1 MTFTTDV
8 RTVTLAELISA
19 VGSVRRLVRETPGGS
34 APVVDGVGDRGGRKR
49 SGAGAGWQDQG
60 TPPTDGGPGRAMTMT
75 DNLVSDPASGLF
87 SEAMLRALL
96 PSRVATARRTL
107 RQLGLILVSV
117 TDGPGPDQVAD
128 EVRRAIRDSDMAA
141 RLDDGT
147 IAIVLEF
154 TPSEGCLVVVERL
167 QRRITEDHPGSHV
180 RSGVAC
186 YPAHAISAEELVD
199 VAQQALARAH
209 DGSAAIAPVP
219 D

>member
-1 MTFTTDV
+1 MTT
-8 RTVTLAELISA
+8 E
-19 VGSVRRLVRETPGGS
+19 
-34 APVVDGVGDRGGRKR
+34 
-49 SGAGAGWQDQG
+49 
-60 TPPTDGGPGRAMTMT
+60 
-75 DNLVSDPASGLF
+75 NLVSDPASGLF